1 MQTQQALQQIYPR
14 YALVTRIQNRTALG
28 NTQAH
33 QLFYSANAFLPG
45 LGRTHSTVL
54 GFHYQQRDTLGQY
67 NYSNGMPMARG
78 YEPFNYPRMWR
89 YSLNYH
95 FPLFYPDR
103 GIGNIVYFLRVRGN
117 AFYDDM
123 TLKSL
128 RTGRKINLRSAGMEI
143 YFDTKWWNQQSVS
156 FGVRYSRLLDTDLF
170 VQKPNP
176 NRFEFIMPLNLF
188 PD

>member
-1 MQTQQALQQIYPR
+1 
-14 YALVTRIQNRTALG
+14 
-28 NTQAH
+28 
-33 QLFYSANAFLPG
+33 
-45 LGRTHSTVL
+45 
-54 GFHYQQRDTLGQY
+54 
-67 NYSNGMPMARG
+67 
-78 YEPFNYPRMWR
+78 MWR